1 MAELMCFFCFKTY
14 DSLIGHYCLNGWW
27 IPGVANRNTTVEAVA
42 DEPDSLMKGS
52 THGPCVQINESAS
65 VGTKLVNIN
74 SDFPNK
80 NYLYNQVTYGN
91 DQQTY
96 SNQDYTT
103 GGASN
108 HLMAMNSEQ
117 NHVEE
122 RAIGGLDN
130 EARRK
135 ELCPKDCS
143 MPMRLSFPHTDI
155 SSNIEQMTSMVS
167 HLGLDK
173 ENLSLLSVRNS
184 YNDRNDLAPVSGA
197 IDSMPPYKV
206 PKLDVVEDVQ
216 SEPRIQNDPSK
227 LIIEG
232 SHGYDIISISND
244 VPVLYEYRDRIYH
257 ELVMVN
263 KPGREIED
271 HIRSSEMYHQFSK
284 YRRDTQN
291 ILTISDLDS
300 KNDNFA
306 VAEAEPSRDLV
317 FSNILTHG
325 SPEHTGSINDQV
337 RLNRSNAEMLLHKC
351 TNAST
356 ESEIVL
362 NDMNFRRGTEESA
375 TIGNSFTEKSDFFED
390 CHVDA
395 AHALAGPSFSQFNE
409 SCISAYL
416 KEFQSNGNV
425 KLHSMQ
431 RNSHLK
437 RDMIIYKAI
446 KVYKCNLCKK
456 SFRRREHLQRH
467 AFTHTGDKPFQCE
480 VCRKK
485 FSTKSNLYN
494 HMKIHK
500 GIKQYKCDACGKSF
514 TEKGNLKTH
523 ARIHTGEKPFECE
536 VCRKSFSD
544 KGNLKR
550 HARTHT
556 GEKPFECDACGK
568 SFTEKGSLK
577 RHAGTHTGE
586 KTFECEVCGKL
597 FRRKE
602 QLQRHVLTHTSD
614 KPHECIIC
622 GKKFSQVSNLHSH
635 KKTHKLK

>member
-1 MAELMCFFCFKTY
+1 MQESRTKRIAELVCFYCLKTY
-14 DSLIGHYCLNGWW
+14 DSITGHHCLNGWW
-27 IPGVANRNTTVEAVA
+27 IPGVANINTTVEAVA
-42 DEPDSLMKGS
+42 EELDSFKQGAS
-52 THGPCVQINESAS
+52 HEPCVQINETAS
-65 VGTKLVNIN
+65 VGTELVNIN
-74 SDFPNK
+74 SEFSNK

-96 SNQDYTT
+96 SNQEYTT

-108 HLMAMNSEQ
+108 HLMSMNSEQ

-122 RAIGGLDN
+122 WAIDCLDN
-130 EARRK
+130 QAPRT
-135 ELCPKDCS
+135 ELGTSDCT
-143 MPMRLSFPHTDI
+143 MPMRLSFPNTDI
-155 SSNIEQMTSMVS
+155 SSNIERPTGMVS
-167 HLGLDK
+167 QMGLDE
-173 ENLSLLSVRNS
+173 ENPSLPSITNS
-184 YNDRNDLAPVSGA
+184 YNDRNDFAPVSGA

-227 LIIEG
+227 LIVEG

-244 VPVLYEYRDRIYH
+244 APVLYEDRGRIYH
-257 ELVMVN
+257 ELVMGN
-263 KPGREIED
+263 KPGSEIED
-271 HIRSSEMYHQFSK
+271 HIRSSEMYHLFSK
-284 YRRDTQN
+284 YRQDTQT
-291 ILTISDLDS
+291 ILTISDLGS

-306 VAEAEPSRDLV
+306 VAEAEPRRDLV
-317 FSNILTHG
+317 FSNIPTHG

-337 RLNRSNAEMLLHKC
+337 RLNRSNAEMMLHKC

-362 NDMNFRRGTEESA
+362 NDMNLRRGTEESA
-375 TIGNSFTEKSDFFED
+375 TIGNSFTEKSDLVED

-409 SCISAYL
+409 SCTSVYL
-416 KEFQSNGNV
+416 KEFQTNGNV

-437 RDMIIYKAI
+437 KDMIIHKGI
-446 KVYKCNLCKK
+446 KQYKCDVCRKT
-456 SFRRREHLQRH
+456 FRRNDYLQKH
-467 AFTHTGDKPFQCE
+467 ALIHTGNKPVECE
-480 VCRKK
+480 VCGKK

-514 TEKGNLKTH
+514 IRNGHLQKHAFTH
-523 ARIHTGEKPFECE
+523 KGEKPFECE
-536 VCRKSFSD
+536 VCGKFFTD
-544 KGNLKR
+544 KGNLKT

-556 GEKPFECDACGK
+556 GEKPFEC
-568 SFTEKGSLK
+568 
-577 RHAGTHTGE
+577 
-586 KTFECEVCGKL
+586 EVCGKL
-597 FRRKE
+597 FGRKE
-602 QLQRHVLTHTSD
+602 HLQRHVLTHTGD

-622 GKKFSQVSNLHSH
+622 GKKFSQVSNLRSH
-635 KKTHKLK
+635 KKTHELK

>member
-1 MAELMCFFCFKTY
+1 MQESRTKRMAELMCFYCLKTY
-14 DSLIGHYCLNGWW
+14 DSITGHCCLNGWW
-27 IPGVANRNTTVEAVA
+27 IPGVANVNTTVEAVA
-42 DEPDSLMKGS
+42 EELDSLMKGS
-52 THGPCVQINESAS
+52 THGPCIQINESAS
-65 VGTKLVNIN
+65 VGTELVNIN
-74 SDFPNK
+74 SEFSNE

-91 DQQTY
+91 DQTTY
-96 SNQDYTT
+96 SNQDYTIV
-103 GGASN
+103 GASN

-117 NHVEE
+117 NHVQET
-122 RAIGGLDN
+122 AIGGLDN

-135 ELCPKDCS
+135 ELGPDDCS
-143 MPMRLSFPHTDI
+143 MPMRLCFPNTDI
-155 SSNIEQMTSMVS
+155 SSNIERLTSIVS
-167 HLGLDK
+167 QLGLDE
-173 ENLSLLSVRNS
+173 ENLSLPSITNS
-184 YNDRNDLAPVSGA
+184 YNDRNNFSPVSGA

-206 PKLDVVEDVQ
+206 PKLDVFEEVQ

-244 VPVLYEYRDRIYH
+244 APVLYEHRDRIYH
-257 ELVMVN
+257 ELVMGN
-263 KPGREIED
+263 IPGRQIED

-284 YRRDTQN
+284 FGQNTQS

-306 VAEAEPSRDLV
+306 VAEAEPRRDLV

-337 RLNRSNAEMLLHKC
+337 RLNRSNAEMMLHKC
-351 TNAST
+351 TNASS

-362 NDMNFRRGTEESA
+362 NDMNLRRGTEESA
-375 TIGNSFTEKSDFFED
+375 TIGKSFTEKSDFFQD

-409 SCISAYL
+409 SCTSVYL
-416 KEFQSNGNV
+416 KEFQTNGNV
-425 KLHSMQ
+425 KLHSMK
-431 RNSHLK
+431 RNCHLK
-437 RDMIIYKAI
+437 KDMIIHKGI
-446 KVYKCNLCKK
+446 KVYKCNLCKQ

-467 AFTHTGDKPFQCE
+467 AFTHTGDKAFQCD

-494 HMKIHK
+494 HIKIHK

-514 TEKGNLKTH
+514 TEKGSLKT
-523 ARIHTGEKPFECE
+523 
-536 VCRKSFSD
+536 
-544 KGNLKR
+544 

-556 GEKPFECDACGK
+556 GEKPFECEVCGK
-568 SFTEKGSLK
+568 SFTEKGNMK
-577 RHAGTHTGE
+577 RHVRTHAGA
-586 KTFECEVCGKL
+586 KTSECEVYGKL

-602 QLQRHVLTHTSD
+602 QLQRHVLTHTGD

-622 GKKFSQVSNLHSH
+622 GKKFSIKSNLHSH

>member
-1 MAELMCFFCFKTY
+1 MAGGYREFRK
-14 DSLIGHYCLNGWW
+14 
-27 IPGVANRNTTVEAVA
+27 RNTTVEAMA
-42 DEPDSLMKGS
+42 DELDSLMKGS

-65 VGTKLVNIN
+65 VGTELVNIN
-74 SDFPNK
+74 SDFSNK

-91 DQQTY
+91 GQQTY
-96 SNQDYTT
+96 STDYTT

-108 HLMAMNSEQ
+108 HLMVLNSEH

-122 RAIGGLDN
+122 RAIGGFNN

-135 ELCPKDCS
+135 GLGPKDCS
-143 MPMRLSFPHTDI
+143 IPMRLSFPHSDI
-155 SSNIEQMTSMVS
+155 SSNIEQLTSMVS
-167 HLGLDK
+167 HLGLDE
-173 ENLSLLSVRNS
+173 ENLSLLSITNS
-184 YNDRNDLAPVSGA
+184 YNDRNDLAPVRGA

-206 PKLDVVEDVQ
+206 LKLDVVEDVQ

-244 VPVLYEYRDRIYH
+244 APVLYEDRDRIYH

-263 KPGREIED
+263 KPGVEIED
-271 HIRSSEMYHQFSK
+271 HSRSSEMYRQFSK
-284 YRRDTQN
+284 YGQDIQT

-306 VAEAEPSRDLV
+306 VAEAEPGRDLV
-317 FSNILTHG
+317 FSNIPTHG

-337 RLNRSNAEMLLHKC
+337 RLFRSNAEIMLHKC
-351 TNAST
+351 TNASI

-362 NDMNFRRGTEESA
+362 NDMNIRRCTEESA
-375 TIGNSFTEKSDFFED
+375 TIRNSFTEKSDFFKD

-409 SCISAYL
+409 SCTSVYL
-416 KEFQSNGNV
+416 KEFQTNGNV

-437 RDMIIYKAI
+437 KDKIIRKGI
-446 KVYKCNLCKK
+446 KQYKCDVCEK
-456 SFRRREHLQRH
+456 SFRRKEHLQRH
-467 AFTHTGDKPFQCE
+467 AFTHTGDKTFQCD

-494 HMKIHK
+494 HIKIHK

-514 TEKGNLKTH
+514 TEKGNMKRHVRTH
-523 ARIHTGEKPFECE
+523 A
-536 VCRKSFSD
+536 
-544 KGNLKR
+544 
-550 HARTHT
+550 
-556 GEKPFECDACGK
+556 
-568 SFTEKGSLK
+568 
-577 RHAGTHTGE
+577 GE

-602 QLQRHVLTHTSD
+602 QLQRHVLTHTGD

-622 GKKFSQVSNLHSH
+622 GKKFSIKSNLHSR
-635 KKTHKLK
+635 KKTHKSE

>member
-1 MAELMCFFCFKTY
+1 M
-14 DSLIGHYCLNGWW
+14 LIGRWREIFAFVWNFSFTVQQRIPRLPLLGDLHLKGLSGRHYCLNGWW
-27 IPGVANRNTTVEAVA
+27 IPGVPNRNTTVEAVA
-42 DEPDSLMKGS
+42 DELDSLMKGS

-65 VGTKLVNIN
+65 VGTELVNIN
-74 SDFPNK
+74 SDFSNK

-91 DQQTY
+91 DQQAY

-108 HLMAMNSEQ
+108 HLMAINSEK

-122 RAIGGLDN
+122 WAIDCLDN
-130 EARRK
+130 QAPK
-135 ELCPKDCS
+135 NELGASDCI
-143 MPMRLSFPHTDI
+143 MPMRLSIPHTDI
-155 SSNIEQMTSMVS
+155 SSNIDRLTSMVS
-167 HLGLDK
+167 HLGLDE
-173 ENLSLLSVRNS
+173 ENLSLPSITNS
-184 YNDRNDLAPVSGA
+184 YNDRNDFAPVSGE

-244 VPVLYEYRDRIYH
+244 APVLYEDRGRIYH
-257 ELVMVN
+257 ELVMGN
-263 KPGREIED
+263 KPGSEIED
-271 HIRSSEMYHQFSK
+271 HSRSSEMYRQFSK
-284 YRRDTQN
+284 YGQDTQT
-291 ILTISDLDS
+291 ILTISDLHS

-306 VAEAEPSRDLV
+306 VAEAKSSWDLV
-317 FSNILTHG
+317 FSNIPTHG

-337 RLNRSNAEMLLHKC
+337 RLNRSNAEMILHKC

-362 NDMNFRRGTEESA
+362 NDMNIRRCKEESA
-375 TIGNSFTEKSDFFED
+375 TIRNSFTEKSDFFQD

-409 SCISAYL
+409 SCTSVYL
-416 KEFQSNGNV
+416 KEFQTNGNV

-437 RDMIIYKAI
+437 KDMIIHKGI

-480 VCRKK
+480 VRGKK

-514 TEKGNLKTH
+514 TEKGSLKTH
-523 ARIHTGEKPFECE
+523 ARTHTGEKPFECE
-536 VCRKSFSD
+536 VCGKSFSD
-544 KGNLKR
+544 KRNLKR
-550 HARTHT
+550 HARIHT

-568 SFTEKGSLK
+568 SFAEKGNLK
-577 RHAGTHTGE
+577 
-586 KTFECEVCGKL
+586 
-597 FRRKE
+597 
-602 QLQRHVLTHTSD
+602 RHVLTHTGD

-622 GKKFSQVSNLHSH
+622 GKKFSIKSNLHSH
-635 KKTHKLK
+635 KKTHKSK